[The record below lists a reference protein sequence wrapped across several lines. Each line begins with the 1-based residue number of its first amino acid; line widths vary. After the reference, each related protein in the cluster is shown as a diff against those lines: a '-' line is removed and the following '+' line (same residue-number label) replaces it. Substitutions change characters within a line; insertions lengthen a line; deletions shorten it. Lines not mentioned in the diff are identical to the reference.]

1 MSVGSRRRPP
11 PPHHHRRAMTPA
23 SSVSVPAPV
32 PAPPKPLY
40 LRGPVIA
47 GAVALAAFLLLA
59 AAYATRRA
67 GSPPAALLAHPA
79 VSTRFFS
86 FDLVREY
93 PHDPAAF
100 TQVLS
105 ICASLLFSSFFL
117 MRDLISTTSQIRR
130 GEFASCATSYYLSS
144 PSLLDERVYKKDTI
158 FSQFLFVRCILSYF
172 SVLRM

>member
-1 MSVGSRRRPP
+1 
-11 PPHHHRRAMTPA
+11 MTPA

-67 GSPPAALLAHPA
+67 GSPPAALLSHPA

-105 ICASLLFSSFFL
+105 ICASLLFSSL
-117 MRDLISTTSQIRR
+117 
-130 GEFASCATSYYLSS
+130 LSS
-144 PSLLDERVYKKDTI
+144 
-158 FSQFLFVRCILSYF
+158 
-172 SVLRM
+172 